1 MAKVFGIHEITL
13 QPGVTADQF
22 EQVIADALPQWPE
35 FEGFTISVAKGDRG
49 VHAGKYI
56 FVYEIE
62 SVEARN
68 RYFPAPGMLSE
79 EAQRASESAAPA
91 FEKLSALCSSSFT
104 DYVVFA
110 K

>member
-1 MAKVFGIHEITL
+1 MSKVFGIHAITL
-13 QPGVTADQF
+13 QPGVTPDAF
-22 EQVIADALPQWPE
+22 EQVIAEALRQWPE

-56 FVYEIE
+56 MVYEIE
-62 SVEARN
+62 SIATRN

-79 EAQRASESAAPA
+79 EAQQASARALPV
-91 FEKLSALCSSSFT
+91 FEKLASLCSSAFS
-104 DYVVFA
+104 DYVVFT

>member
-13 QPGVTADQF
+13 QSGVTPDQF
-22 EQVIADALPQWPE
+22 EQAIAAALSQWPQ
-35 FEGFTISVAKGDRG
+35 FEGFKISVAKGDRG
-49 VHAGKYI
+49 VRSGKYI

-79 EAQRASESAAPA
+79 EAQRASERAAPV

-110 K
+110 M